1 MIAAQHHVESAFNR
15 DSDFDHESF
24 ADSLELGEEF
34 RDSGIGDG
42 VCLGEQAATISE
54 QRLLLRE
61 LMQLTFSS
69 LSSYH
74 ELAELAAEPALKSF
88 AEVIVRQ
95 RSAQLEELRRLSA
108 SAWSLD
114 RAAPREALSA
124 LRSIWRLAIWY
135 YEQDHQAEFA
145 EYAER
150 AESLLEEA
158 FLAMAG
164 RVTNE
169 EWEPTLRSHAIAI
182 CGARSVWEE
191 FGQRWDADSSTAAQ

>member
-1 MIAAQHHVESAFNR
+1 MIAAQHHAESVF
-15 DSDFDHESF
+15 DFDHESF

-34 RDSGIGDG
+34 RDSGIWDG
-42 VCLGEQAATISE
+42 VCLGELTVATVGE
-54 QRLLLRE
+54 QRRLLRE
-61 LMQLTFSS
+61 LIQLTYSS

-74 ELAELAAEPALKSF
+74 ELLELATEPALKSF

-95 RSAQLEELRRLSA
+95 RSAQLEELRRLNA
-108 SAWSLD
+108 AGWSMD
-114 RAAPREALSA
+114 RDQPREALSA

-135 YEQDHQAEFA
+135 FEQDHRTEFA

-158 FLAMAG
+158 FLAVAG
-164 RVTNE
+164 QVAND
-169 EWEPTLRSHAIAI
+169 EWERTLRNQAIAI

-191 FGQRWDADSSTAAQ
+191 MGERGVEAEMAE